1 MNITFRQLRLFLA
14 LADTGSVTAAA
25 RALHVTQPTASM
37 QLREVAD
44 AVGVPLYE
52 LVARRVRLTDA
63 GHDLARTARSMVGEW
78 EAFGQRI
85 DAVKGLTRGRLM
97 VSVVST
103 AKYFMPRLLGS
114 FCALHPAVDVQLQV
128 LNRDGV
134 VARLRDSLDDLY
146 IMSMP
151 PADIDLDDRIVM
163 ANPLVLIAPAGHR
176 LAGAPGLTLADL
188 QDERFVLRERGS
200 GTRIAVDAHFRAQ
213 GFVPSVRLALGSN
226 EAVKES
232 VAGGLGLAVLSVH
245 ALGSSLAPQALQQHG
260 VAVLPVAGFPIPSQW
275 HLVRRSA
282 RPLSPIA
289 QAFSDHL
296 LAHAHHQ
303 DTSP

>member
-1 MNITFRQLRLFLA
+1 MNISFRQLRLFLA

-37 QLREVAD
+37 QLREVAA

-52 LVARRVRLTDA
+52 VVARRVRLTDA
-63 GHDLARTARSMVGEW
+63 GHDLARTARSMMGEW
-78 EAFGQRI
+78 EAFSQRM
-85 DAVKGLTRGRLM
+85 DAEKGLTRGRLR

-114 FCALHPAVDVQLQV
+114 FCALHPGVDVQLQV

-151 PADIDLDDRIVM
+151 PADIDLDDRILM
-163 ANPLVLIAPAGHR
+163 ANPLLLIAPTGHR
-176 LAGAPGLTLADL
+176 LAAAAQLALADL
-188 QDERFVLRERGS
+188 QAERFVLRERGS

-213 GFVPSVRLALGSN
+213 GFVPSVRLELGSN

-245 ALGSSLAPQALQQHG
+245 ALGGTLAPPG
-260 VAVLPVAGFPIPSQW
+260 VVVLPVAGFPIPSQW
-275 HLVRRSA
+275 HVVRRRA
-282 RPLSPIA
+282 RVLSPMA

-296 LAHAHHQ
+296 LAQAAAVQ
-303 DTSP
+303 

>member
-1 MNITFRQLRLFLA
+1 MNISFRQLRLFLA

-25 RALHVTQPTASM
+25 RTLHVTQPTASM

-52 LVARRVRLTDA
+52 VVARRVRLTDA
-63 GHDLARTARSMVGEW
+63 GHDLARTARAMVGEW
-78 EAFGQRI
+78 DAFGQRI

-114 FCALHPAVDVQLQV
+114 FCALHPQVDVQLQV

-151 PADIDLDDRIVM
+151 PADIALDDRVFM
-163 ANPLVLIAPAGHR
+163 ANPLVLVAAAGHR
-176 LAGAPGLTLADL
+176 LAGADRVALADL
-188 QDERFVLRERGS
+188 RDERFVLRERGS
-200 GTRIAVDAHFRAQ
+200 GTRIAADAHFKRL
-213 GFVPSVRLALGSN
+213 GFVPQVRLELGSN

-232 VAGGLGLAVLSVH
+232 VAGQLGLGVLSVH
-245 ALGSSLAPQALQQHG
+245 ALGSPLAPQG
-260 VAVLPVAGFPIPSQW
+260 VVVLPVQGFPIPSQW
-275 HLVRRSA
+275 HVVRRRT
-282 RPLSPIA
+282 RPPSPIA
-289 QAFSDHL
+289 QAFAGHL
-296 LAHAHHQ
+296 LAQAAAMQ
-303 DTSP
+303 VAG

>member
-1 MNITFRQLRLFLA
+1 MNISFRQLRLFLA
-14 LADTGSVTAAA
+14 LADTGSVTGAA

-44 AVGVPLYE
+44 AVGLPLYE
-52 LVARRVRLTDA
+52 VVQRRVRLTDA
-63 GHDLARTARSMVGEW
+63 GHDLARTARAMLGEW
-78 EAFGQRI
+78 EAFGQRV

-114 FCALHPAVDVQLQV
+114 FCAQHPAVDVQLQV

-134 VARLRDSLDDLY
+134 VARLHDSLDDLY

-151 PADIDLDDRIVM
+151 PADIALDDQVLM
-163 ANPLVLIAPAGHR
+163 ANPLVLVAPAGHR
-176 LAGAPGLTLADL
+176 LAGTGPLALGTLR
-188 QDERFVLRERGS
+188 DEQFVLRERGS
-200 GTRIAVDAHFRAQ
+200 GTRIAVDAHFRRW
-213 GFVPSVRLALGSN
+213 GFHPRVRLELGSN

-245 ALGSSLAPQALQQHG
+245 ALGPDLAAQG
-260 VAVLPVAGFPIPSQW
+260 VVVLPVDGFPIPSQW
-275 HLVRRSA
+275 HVVRR
-282 RPLSPIA
+282 RTRVLSPIA
-289 QAFSDHL
+289 AAFSDHL
-296 LAHAHHQ
+296 LAQAAALQ
-303 DTSP
+303 ARQPRP

>member
-78 EAFGQRI
+78 EAFSQRI

-151 PADIDLDDRIVM
+151 PADIDLSDDIFMTNPIV
-163 ANPLVLIAPAGHR
+163 VVAPADDL
-176 LAGAPGLTLADL
+176 LAVRSSVPLDALRSR
-188 QDERFVLRERGS
+188 RFILRERGS
-200 GTRIAVDAHFRAQ
+200 GTRMAADQHFRSHR
-213 GFVPSVRLALGSN
+213 FRPDIRLELGSN
-226 EAVKES
+226 EAIKEA
-232 VAGGLGLAVLSVH
+232 VAGGLGIALLSRHALHGLDVEHGVSVLHVEGFPVLSNWHIVH
-245 ALGSSLAPQALQQHG
+245 PGG
-260 VAVLPVAGFPIPSQW
+260 KK
-275 HLVRRSA
+275 
-282 RPLSPIA
+282 LSPLA
-289 QAFSDHL
+289 RAFKAHL
-296 LAHAHHQ
+296 LAR
-303 DTSP
+303 

>member
-1 MNITFRQLRLFLA
+1 MNISFRQLRLFLA
-14 LADTGSVTAAA
+14 LADTGSVTGAA

-37 QLREVAD
+37 QLREVGD

-52 LVARRVRLTDA
+52 VVQRRVRLTDA
-63 GHDLARTARSMVGEW
+63 GQDLARTARAMVDEW

-85 DAVKGLTRGRLM
+85 DAQKGLTRGQLR

-103 AKYFMPRLLGS
+103 AESFMPRLLGG
-114 FCALHPAVDVQLQV
+114 FCERHPDVDVQLQV

-151 PADIDLDDRIVM
+151 PADIALDDQVFM
-163 ANPLVLIAPAGHR
+163 ANPLVLVAPAGHR
-176 LAGAPGLTLADL
+176 LAGAARVALHDL
-188 QDERFVLRERGS
+188 RDERFVLREKGS
-200 GTRIAVDAHFRAQ
+200 GTRIAADACFRRH
-213 GFVPSVRLALGSN
+213 GFSPSVRLELGSN

-245 ALGSSLAPQALQQHG
+245 ALGADLAAQG
-260 VAVLPVAGFPIPSQW
+260 VAVLPVDGFPIPSQW
-275 HLVRRSA
+275 HVVRR
-282 RPLSPIA
+282 RTRVPSPIA
-289 QAFSDHL
+289 AAFERHL
-296 LAHAHHQ
+296 LALV
-303 DTSP
+303 D

>member
-63 GHDLARTARSMVGEW
+63 GLDLASTARTMVGEW
-78 EAFGQRI
+78 EAFSQRM
-85 DAVKGLTRGRLM
+85 DAVKGLTRGRLLI
-97 VSVVST
+97 SVVST

-114 FCALHPAVDVQLQV
+114 FCALHPQVDVQLQV

-151 PADIDLDDRIVM
+151 PANIGLDDRVFM
-163 ANPLVLIAPAGHR
+163 ANPLVLVAPAGHR
-176 LAGAPGLTLADL
+176 LAGAARVALADL
-188 QDERFVLRERGS
+188 RDERFVLRERGS
-200 GTRIAVDAHFRAQ
+200 GTRIAVDAHFKRM
-213 GFVPSVRLALGSN
+213 GFAPSVRLELGSN

-232 VAGGLGLAVLSVH
+232 VAGNLGLAVLSVH
-245 ALGSSLAPQALQQHG
+245 ALGSLLAPQG
-260 VAVLPVAGFPIPSQW
+260 VVVLPVQGFPIPSQW
-275 HLVRRSA
+275 HVVRRRT
-282 RPLSPIA
+282 RPPSPIA
-289 QAFSDHL
+289 QAFADHL
-296 LAHAHHQ
+296 LAQAAAMQ
-303 DTSP
+303 VAC